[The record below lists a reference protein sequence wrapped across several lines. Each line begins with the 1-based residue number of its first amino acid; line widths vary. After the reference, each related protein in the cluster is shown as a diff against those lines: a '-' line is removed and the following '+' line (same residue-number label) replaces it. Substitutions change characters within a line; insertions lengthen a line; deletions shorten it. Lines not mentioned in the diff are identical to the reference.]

1 MKMML
6 CLRCVAGVI
15 LLNIAGSLCQLT
27 VCGQAPLNNK
37 KIVGGQNAREGA
49 WPWQASIHSIIPRK
63 YICGGS
69 LINTQWV
76 LSAAHCFKSYS
87 GGNIRIYLGRHRQS
101 GLNLNEASR
110 TVMRLIIHHDYD
122 KDSKNNDIALL
133 QLSSTVTFSDYIKP
147 VCLASASSEF
157 DAGTKSWVTGWG
169 LLNFGGN
176 ETPNILQEV
185 QIPVV
190 SNSVCQSAHGSIITS
205 NMLCAGLKEGG
216 KDSCMRDSG
225 GPLVIK
231 KLSRWIQA
239 GIVSFGR
246 KCALPNFP
254 GVYTRVSKYQG
265 WINSHIISDQPGF
278 VSRSIRGSPNL
289 LLFSLSLTV
298 SSIPLIFS
306 LYLFT

>member
-1 MKMML
+1 MESF
-6 CLRCVAGVI
+6 CE
-15 LLNIAGSLCQLT
+15 N
-27 VCGQAPLNNK
+27 
-37 KIVGGQNAREGA
+37 
-49 WPWQASIHSIIPRK
+49 
-63 YICGGS
+63 

-76 LSAAHCFKSYS
+76 LSTAHCFE
-87 GGNIRIYLGRHRQS
+87 RIYLGRHRQS
-101 GLNLNEASR
+101 GLNLNEVSR

-133 QLSSTVTFSDYIKP
+133 QLSSTITFSDYIKP

-157 DAGTKSWVTGWG
+157 GAGTKSWVTGWG
-169 LLNFGGN
+169 LLNFGGD

-190 SNSVCQSAHGSIITS
+190 SNSVCQSAYVSIITS
-205 NMLCAGLKEGG
+205 NMLCAGLRGDKYVKCLSLQG
-216 KDSCMRDSG
+216 DSG

-239 GIVSFGR
+239 GIVSFGH

-265 WINSHIISDQPGF
+265 WINSHIISDHSFLQTK
-278 VSRSIRGSPNL
+278 VSTIFSS
-289 LLFSLSLTV
+289 SLSVVMV
-298 SSIPLIFS
+298 SLCV
-306 LYLFT
+306 YGRNVQKNQ

>member
-15 LLNIAGSLCQLT
+15 LLNIAGSLCQLN
-27 VCGQAPLNNK
+27 VCGKAPLNHK
-37 KIVGGQNAREGA
+37 KIVGGQNAREGS
-49 WPWQASIHSIIPRK
+49 WPWQASIHTIIPRE
-63 YICGGS
+63 YICGGT
-69 LINTQWV
+69 LVNAQWV
-76 LSAAHCFKSYS
+76 LSAAHCFEGFS
-87 GGNIRIYLGRHRQS
+87 GGNIRIYLGRHRQT
-101 GLNLNEASR
+101 GLNRNEVSR

-122 KDSKNNDIALL
+122 EDSKNNDIALL

-157 DAGTKSWVTGWG
+157 NAGTKTWVTGWG
-169 LLNFGGN
+169 SLNFGSS
-176 ETPNILQEV
+176 ETANILQEV

-190 SNSVCQSAHGSIITS
+190 SNSVCQSAYGSIITS

-216 KDSCMRDSG
+216 KDSCLGDSG
-225 GPLVIK
+225 GPLVVK

-239 GIVSFGR
+239 GIVSFGH

-265 WINSHIISDQPGF
+265 WINSHIIGDKPGF
-278 VSRSIRGSPNL
+278 VSSSIRGSPNL